1 MSNEPLIFTPE
12 LMADANARSE
22 ATRPL
27 IQRWAVFAGQGRE
40 LARGQLEDAARLVPP
55 EKRRRALGP
64 LYSDNDKQVFAAA
77 GVLLLAKMLTD
88 QGWQVE
94 HEPEIEGVTPDLRIT
109 KNAAE
114 FLVEARHVAG
124 DFGLPA
130 GYQRLQASLRGIMTR
145 TPASFSVVEVDGGAS
160 LKGFRAFLR
169 RTLEEQRQG
178 RLEYREDGVLIRF
191 ELHHPPLDSE
201 IGVCLGYS
209 PDAFW
214 FDDRPAVR
222 AALDE
227 KLKKY
232 PFPLVVALQ
241 GIHTGDLFEAAE
253 EELLG
258 GEVIEIPISHD
269 TGGPA
274 GPARTA
280 RARDSVLH
288 RAGADGE
295 RVRERL
301 EALLP
306 FEVVVTVHG
315 FVVRARLLAN
325 PAKRDLPSLEE
336 FRPIPS
342 LLHLGPGQ
350 MAYRD
355 RDGNPVSRDDMTDH
369 FDI

>member
-1 MSNEPLIFTPE
+1 
-12 LMADANARSE
+12 
-22 ATRPL
+22 
-27 IQRWAVFAGQGRE
+27 
-40 LARGQLEDAARLVPP
+40 
-55 EKRRRALGP
+55 
-64 LYSDNDKQVFAAA
+64 
-77 GVLLLAKMLTD
+77 
-88 QGWQVE
+88 
-94 HEPEIEGVTPDLRIT
+94 
-109 KNAAE
+109 
-114 FLVEARHVAG
+114 
-124 DFGLPA
+124 
-130 GYQRLQASLRGIMTR
+130 MTR

-274 GPARTA
+274 GPRG
-280 RARDSVLH
+280 R
-288 RAGADGE
+288 
-295 RVRERL
+295 RER
-301 EALLP
+301 ATRCSTGRGR
-306 FEVVVTVHG
+306 TVSACG
-315 FVVRARLLAN
+315 SGSKLC
-325 PAKRDLPSLEE
+325 
-336 FRPIPS
+336 
-342 LLHLGPGQ
+342 
-350 MAYRD
+350 
-355 RDGNPVSRDDMTDH
+355 SRSKWS
-369 FDI
+369 

>member
-1 MSNEPLIFTPE
+1 MLATSSNRLPGWFHPRS
-12 LMADANARSE
+12 AVARWARS
-22 ATRPL
+22 TPTT
-27 IQRWAVFAGQGRE
+27 VF
-40 LARGQLEDAARLVPP
+40 
-55 EKRRRALGP
+55 
-64 LYSDNDKQVFAAA
+64 SAA
-77 GVLLLAKMLTD
+77 GVLLLAKLLMD
-88 QGWQVE
+88 QGWAVE
-94 HEPEIEGVTPDLRIT
+94 HEPEIEGLTPDLGIT
-109 KNAAE
+109 KNGAE

-124 DFGLPA
+124 DFGLPS
-130 GYQRLQASLRGIMTR
+130 GYQRLQASLRGIKTR

-169 RTLEEQRQG
+169 RALDQQLQG
-178 RLEYREDGVLIRF
+178 QLEYREDGVLIRF
-191 ELHHPPLDSE
+191 DLHHPPLDFE
-201 IGVCLGYS
+201 IGACFAYS

-222 AALDE
+222 AALDD

-241 GIHTGDLFEAAE
+241 GIETGDLFLAAE

-258 GEVIEIPISHD
+258 GEVINIPISMV

-274 GPARTA
+274 GPARPG
-280 RARDSVLH
+280 RSRDSSLH
-288 RAGADGE
+288 RRGSDGD

-306 FEVVVTVHG
+306 FEAIVTERG

-325 PAKRDLPSLEE
+325 PAKPHLPSLEE

-342 LLHLGPGQ
+342 LLRAGPGE

-355 RDGNPVSRDDMTDH
+355 QDGTPTSRSELNDQ
-369 FDI
+369 FVV